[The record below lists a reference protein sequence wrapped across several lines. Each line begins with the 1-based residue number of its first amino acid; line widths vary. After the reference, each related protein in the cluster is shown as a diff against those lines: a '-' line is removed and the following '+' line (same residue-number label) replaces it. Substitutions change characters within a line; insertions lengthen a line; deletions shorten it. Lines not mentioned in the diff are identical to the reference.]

1 MVAGILC
8 LSDLLLSTARFVQ
21 SLRKRRPAERD
32 VLGRRWLPLPEIGFG
47 MCAFCCPG
55 LVALGLTHH
64 DADGLPTRQILL
76 AAFVFGYAGA
86 VLSRVVRTPGP
97 GGRRFRLR
105 AGLLLGLP
113 AIFGL
118 VFGLS
123 GIAV

>member
-1 MVAGILC
+1 M
-8 LSDLLLSTARFVQ
+8 F
-21 SLRKRRPAERD
+21 
-32 VLGRRWLPLPEIGFG
+32 
-47 MCAFCCPG
+47 AFCCPG
-55 LVALGLTHH
+55 LVTLGLTHS
-64 DADGLPTRQILL
+64 DAGLPTKQILL
-76 AAFVFGYAGA
+76 AALVFGYAGA

-123 GIAV
+123 GVAV